1 MGPPLTPHGGIN
13 AGRRGLTAAA
23 GNATPSP
30 SALPKRSSSMP
41 LPTPAEVTPK
51 LRTLAERWRT
61 STLGER
67 QAFQS
72 WFRDFCGALGVD
84 QPAPHENGV
93 YCFEQPVKA
102 ITADGN
108 LTTNFIDCWKAG
120 HFAVEAKA
128 TGNGEG
134 PKDVPLRKAFKQLT
148 QYVAAE
154 PGTIPPYLMV
164 VDVPRELIIWEGWR
178 GGFGGFAA
186 GRRILL
192 DQLPDRPDDIALLQD
207 IFAQPT
213 VRDPRGKAQQ
223 VTRDT
228 AGKLAE
234 LAAAF
239 EDRGH
244 DPERVARFL
253 MRCVFCFF
261 AEDVGLLPK
270 KLFERT
276 LETARETARETGDS
290 AHVAETITALWRVM
304 DAGGMFGAD
313 KIQKFNGHFFR
324 TLESL
329 PFEPADVQLL
339 VEAAGFEWSGVEP
352 SIFGTL
358 LVRALEPAERHKLG
372 AEYTPREYIERLV
385 EPTVVEP
392 LRERWSAVQARVTQL
407 EADAAAIAPGE
418 LSAAPRRPS
427 GAGQAV
433 RPRST
438 KIVAKLRA
446 EAIQEVQSY
455 HAWLR
460 SLRFLDP
467 ACGSGNFLYVTMAA
481 VKRIELEVLRE
492 LARLHGGQEGL
503 VLDEV
508 HPRQFHG
515 IEVNWWAREI
525 AELTLWIGY
534 HQFWR
539 EAHGG
544 RTPPVPILEDTG
556 TIECRD
562 AILAWDA
569 TVHRPEKDE
578 PDLTPRLPHPVTGD
592 LMPDPAARI
601 EYVEYVGAR
610 RAEWPEADFIVGN
623 PPYIGGTS
631 MRGALGSGYVDA
643 LRAVYETEGFDGAD
657 LVMYWWVRAAERV
670 ADGRTVRAG
679 LITTNSISQ
688 MRNRRLVPGALSDTA
703 RFVWAIPDHP
713 WVDDSEGAA
722 VRVAMT
728 VVASNAGPATLPT
741 IDAEGHILGVQRVAR
756 LNSDLR
762 PGVDVAHAAER
773 VLLASRG
780 LSSNGYNLRGAGFI
794 LEADEAARLL
804 REGAGPSDVIRAY
817 RNGKDLTGRP
827 RGAFLIDLNQA
838 TEDEARRYP
847 RLFDILRDRVYPE
860 RAVKKEASAREF
872 WWRLWRTRPELRAA
886 ASGLARYIATP
897 ETAKHRFF
905 CFLSS
910 DIAPDHALVA
920 IALEDAFTLGVLS
933 SSVHVQ
939 WALAAGSRLGVGNDP
954 RYNKTK
960 CFDPFPF
967 PDPAPELRERIG
979 ALAERLD
986 QHRKDA
992 IARDERVTMT
1002 GMYNVVEKLRSGEA
1016 LTPKERAIHEVA
1028 ACGILRDMH
1037 DELDALVAEAY
1048 GWPWPMAKE
1057 EILERL
1063 VALHDERLAEEKRG
1077 MIRWLRPEYQIP
1089 RFAPEHVAESDLP
1102 AAAAVEEVTPA
1113 ALVPWPATAV
1123 EQLAAL
1129 QALVGRAPLTEAE
1142 AAAAFAGADRRLV
1155 GRHLETLAM
1164 LGEVREVAGRFGG

>member
-1 MGPPLTPHGGIN
+1 
-13 AGRRGLTAAA
+13 
-23 GNATPSP
+23 
-30 SALPKRSSSMP
+30 MP
-41 LPTPAEVTPK
+41 LPTPAEVAPA
-51 LRTLAERWRT
+51 LRTLAERWAT

-72 WFRDFCGALGVD
+72 WFRDFCDALGVD
-84 QPAPHENGV
+84 QPAPHEQGT
-93 YCFEQPVKA
+93 YCFEQPVKV

-108 LTTNFIDCWKAG
+108 LATNFIDCWKAG

-128 TGNGEG
+128 TGGGEG

-207 IFAQPT
+207 IWTQPK

-276 LETARETARETGDS
+276 LQTARETGDS

-313 KIQKFNGHFFR
+313 RIQQFNGHFFR

-329 PFEPADVQLL
+329 PLEPADVQLL

-407 EADAAAIAPGE
+407 EA
-418 LSAAPRRPS
+418 S
-427 GAGQAV
+427 GKKKDLQE
-433 RPRST
+433 
-438 KIVAKLRA
+438 A
-446 EAIQEVQSY
+446 EQEVRAY

-569 TVHRPEKDE
+569 TVHRPEKDR
-578 PDLTPRLPHPVTGD
+578 PDPTPRLVHPVTGE
-592 LMPDPAARI
+592 LVPDPAAKLP
-601 EYVEYVGAR
+601 YLEYVGAR
-610 RAEWPEADFIVGN
+610 QAEWPEADFIVGN
-623 PPYIGGTS
+623 PPYLGQA
-631 MRGALGSGYVDA
+631 RQRQALGDGYVEA
-643 LRAVYETEGFDGAD
+643 LRACYPNLPNTAD
-657 LVMYWWVRAAERV
+657 LVTYWWYRAAESV
-670 ADGRTVRAG
+670 ADSTCFRAG
-679 LITTNSISQ
+679 LITTKSITQ
-688 MRNRRLVPGALSDTA
+688 GQNRSVISAAAVSGAST
-703 RFVWAIPDHP
+703 VWAIPNHP
-713 WVDDSEGAA
+713 WVDEADGAA
-722 VRVAMT
+722 VRVAMS
-728 VVASNAGPATLPT
+728 VIARPAGLATL
-741 IDAEGHILGVQRVAR
+741 ILVDQDGQPICTVRAPS
-756 LNSDLR
+756 LNSDFSA
-762 PGVDVAHAAER
+762 GTDVATGSETE
-773 VLLASRG
+773 LLANAG
-780 LSSNGYNLRGAGFI
+780 ISSNGFDPNGLGFI
-794 LEADEAARLL
+794 LEPEEAGSVLTSSPNQA
-804 REGAGPSDVIRAY
+804 DVIRPY
-817 RNGKDLTGRP
+817 LNGRDLAQRP
-827 RGAFLIDLNQA
+827 RGSFIIDFGLM
-838 TEDEARRYP
+838 DEAEARAYP
-847 RLFDILRDRVYPE
+847 VAFDLIRTRVKPQRDSNARLSYRKYWWRFAEPRPSLRDALFSIPRYV
-860 RAVKKEASAREF
+860 ATVKTSR
-872 WWRLWRTRPELRAA
+872 
-886 ASGLARYIATP
+886 
-897 ETAKHRFF
+897 HRFF
-905 CFLSS
+905 TFLDTTVAPDSKLICFALSS
-910 DIAPDHALVA
+910 PWI
-920 IALEDAFTLGVLS
+920 LGVLS
-933 SSVHVQ
+933 SGLHTA
-939 WALAAGSRLGVGNDP
+939 WALASGGRLGVGNDP
-954 RYNKTK
+954 TYAKGPS
-960 CFDPFPF
+960 FDAFPF
-967 PDPAPELRERIG
+967 PDATSELSDRIG
-979 ALAERLD
+979 ALAEKLD

-1048 GWPWPMAKE
+1048 GWPWPMEKE
-1057 EILERL
+1057 EVLERL
-1063 VALHDERLAEEKRG
+1063 VALHDERVAEEQRG
-1077 MIRWLRPEYQIP
+1077 VIRWLRPEYQIP
-1089 RFAPEHVAESDLP
+1089 RFAPDHVAELELP
-1102 AAAAVEEVTPA
+1102 ASELVAEVAPV

-1142 AAAAFAGADRRLV
+1142 AAAAFAGADRPLV
-1155 GRHLETLAM
+1155 GRHLETLSM

>member
-1 MGPPLTPHGGIN
+1 
-13 AGRRGLTAAA
+13 
-23 GNATPSP
+23 
-30 SALPKRSSSMP
+30 MP
-41 LPTPAEVTPK
+41 LPTPAEVAPASAA
-51 LRTLAERWRT
+51 LRGRGDALRSLAERWAT

-72 WFRDFCGALGVD
+72 WFRDFCDALGVD

-93 YCFEQPVKA
+93 YCFEQPVKV

-108 LTTNFIDCWKAG
+108 LATNFIDCWKAG

-207 IFAQPT
+207 IWTQPK

-276 LETARETARETGDS
+276 LETARETGDS

-313 KIQKFNGHFFR
+313 RIQQFNGHFFR

-329 PFEPADVQLL
+329 PLEPADVQLL

-392 LRERWSAVQARVTQL
+392 LRERWSVVQARVTQL
-407 EADAAAIAPGE
+407 ETDAAAIAPGE
-418 LSAAPRRPS
+418 LSAAAVS
-427 GAGQAV
+427 AAAV
-433 RPRST
+433 RPRTNT
-438 KIVAKLRA
+438 KAQSRLQA
-446 EAIQEVQSY
+446 EAIHEVQSY

-569 TVHRPEKDE
+569 TVHRPEKDR
-578 PDLTPRLPHPVTGD
+578 PDPTPRIVHPVTGE
-592 LMPDPAARI
+592 LVPDPAAKLPYI
-601 EYVEYVGAR
+601 EYVGAR
-610 RAEWPEADFIVGN
+610 QAEWPAADYIVGN
-623 PPYIGGTS
+623 PPYLG
-631 MRGALGSGYVDA
+631 RAKKRDALGDGYVEA
-643 LRAVYETEGFDGAD
+643 LSTAYPEVPDDAD
-657 LVMYWWVRAAERV
+657 LVLYWWWIAALRIGENHS
-670 ADGRTVRAG
+670 VRAG
-679 LITTNSISQ
+679 LITTNSLWQSRASRI
-688 MRNRRLVPGALSDTA
+688 VELSA
-703 RFVWAIPDHP
+703 RHGVGLRWSIQDHP
-713 WVDDSEGAA
+713 WVDGTDGAA
-722 VRVAMT
+722 VRVAMSVISFRPQT
-728 VVASNAGPATLPT
+728 STRFRVDDTGKFVTSLDDAGEKSMGIEAA
-741 IDAEGHILGVQRVAR
+741 IARVR
-756 LNSDLR
+756 EV
-762 PGVDVAHAAER
+762 P
-773 VLLASRG
+773 LLANRG
-780 LSSNGYNLRGAGFI
+780 LSSQGFKIAGKGFLLSREEATSLLTRSPGEGGVVRPLLSGGDVAGRGSSRFVVDFG
-794 LEADEAARLL
+794 LADEEEAKRNTQ
-804 REGAGPSDVIRAY
+804 AY
-817 RNGKDLTGRP
+817 QLV
-827 RGAFLIDLNQA
+827 A
-838 TEDEARRYP
+838 
-847 RLFDILRDRVYPE
+847 DRVKPV
-860 RAVKKEASAREF
+860 RAGRRSTTQRDT
-872 WWRLWRTRPELRAA
+872 WWRFDRPRPELREALRGQA
-886 ASGLARYIATP
+886 WYIATS
-897 ETAKHRFF
+897 EVSRHRLFQSVDAAVAPDGSVVAVAVGSPF
-905 CFLSS
+905 LLGTLSS
-910 DIAPDHALVA
+910 AHHCAWTLRTSGT
-920 IALEDAFTLGVLS
+920 LED
-933 SSVHVQ
+933 
-939 WALAAGSRLGVGNDP
+939 RP
-954 RYNKTK
+954 RYSKSLS
-960 CFDPFPF
+960 FDPFPF
-967 PDPAPELRERIG
+967 PDPTAALRESIG
-979 ALAERLD
+979 ALAEKLD

-992 IARDERVTMT
+992 IARDARVTMT
-1002 GMYNVVEKLRSGEA
+1002 GMYNVIDKLRSGEA

-1037 DELDALVAEAY
+1037 DALDALVAEAY
-1048 GWPWPMAKE
+1048 GWPWPMGKE

-1063 VALHDERLAEEKRG
+1063 VALHDERVAEEKRRV
-1077 MIRWLRPEYQIP
+1077 IRWLRPEYQIP
-1089 RFAPEHVAESDLP
+1089 RFAPDHVAELDLP
-1102 AAAAVEEVTPA
+1102 AGEAVEEVAPM
-1113 ALVPWPATAV
+1113 ALVPWPSTAV

-1129 QALVGRAPLTEAE
+1129 QALVGRAPVTVDE
-1142 AAAAFAGADRRLV
+1142 AAAAFAGGDRKLV